1 MYLYCT
7 EMGVVGSA
15 PRVKKLGTQ
24 LNASTAS
31 LNNKLT
37 LPRVKS
43 SAYDSKTGLSV
54 SRIRSVACIGVARV
68 FTTKFPTGSEAKP
81 TPIVKKVVAFDTPI
95 FLVICILSLT

>member
-31 LNNKLT
+31 LNNKLI

-43 SAYDSKTGLSV
+43 SVYDSTIGLAISGM
-54 SRIRSVACIGVARV
+54 RSVACNGVARV
-68 FTTKFPTGSEAKP
+68 FTTKFPIGSEAKP
-81 TPIVKKVVAFDTPI
+81 TPIVKKVVALDTPI
-95 FLVICILSLT
+95 FLVRCILSLT